1 MTAPGDPRR
10 RHAPRRGARA
20 AIAAIEFYRS
30 AISPSRPPACRY
42 SPTCSAYAVEA
53 VQRFGLGR
61 GGWLATR
68 RLLRCHPFHRG
79 GYDPVPSHDG
89 PSDEQFVA
97 APGVEHHHHAK
108 ERLSA

>member
-1 MTAPGDPRR
+1 M
-10 RHAPRRGARA
+10 
-20 AIAAIEFYRS
+20 AISAIEIYRS
-30 AISPSRPPACRY
+30 AISPTRPPSCRY
-42 SPTCSAYAVEA
+42 SPTCSAYALEA

-61 GGWLATR
+61 GGWLAVR

-89 PSDEQFVA
+89 HLGDSVA
-97 APGVEHHHHAK
+97 EAVTVAHDDHLK